1 MSEQSKKLK
10 QIDSVSN
17 DNQPSTN
24 QLNAN
29 PHQISHH
36 VNTKQIQKQNK
47 HKTKTLSHYVLP
59 SKCMQKPRLN
69 VSAKE
74 DGRSPTGQ

>member
-47 HKTKTLSHYVLP
+47 YKSNNLSICRLQQLNAKTTSQ
-59 SKCMQKPRLN
+59 CF
-69 VSAKE
+69 
-74 DGRSPTGQ
+74 